1 MAGHQTWKARGI
13 KSMYT
18 NADQLWNKMN
28 ELREITKK
36 EWPDLIGI
44 NEVKY
49 KNMEG
54 KELKTK
60 QFELDKEKYD
70 IFGNNIEEDTGRGQ
84 VMHVDKKL
92 KADRIEL
99 KTKVTEAIAV
109 TIETSKKEVL
119 IVALIYRSPS
129 STQKDNRRIR
139 KVIDELAGMNSRELV
154 IMGDFNYKE
163 INWEENTVKG
173 DEQTMFMECIQQ
185 NFLNQ
190 HVGELTRFRGN
201 DIPSRVDL
209 IFTKEE
215 DTIDEIEYNSPL
227 GLSDHKVIVF
237 NIKANIEREIK
248 IESKKM
254 YKKANIQGMM
264 EDIKEIDWEETLNTE
279 ENSMEGIID
288 ICNKR
293 FNEVMDKHIP
303 TTKVNNSQ
311 GMRPPLD
318 ETMRKLLQEKDKTA
332 RIASERKKTNNRY
345 EIEKARTAYNRARN
359 KVRGYSRKLRKDYEQ
374 GIASRAKKG
383 NNKEAFAYMNSK
395 KGKTRIGKICMDPE
409 DKASQKTDNDKE
421 KAQIFSKFF
430 ISVQTTEPD
439 GEIPEMEMR
448 DIKIPM
454 NNITVDEEKVKKLLE
469 DLNKDK
475 SAGPDISPKVLQ
487 PLAEV
492 ICKPLTIIFRE
503 SLKRRIVPKQWK
515 IAWITVI
522 FKQGS
527 KVIAGNYRPVSLT
540 SIILKMLEKIV
551 RDHIVEHMTKN
562 DLFSKKQYGFIKG
575 RSTVLQLLC
584 ALEQWTEN
592 IEEGKTVDCIYADFK
607 KAFDKVPHKRL
618 MKKVRAYGI
627 HENICQW
634 IEDFLK
640 DRKQRVTVN
649 GEVSD
654 WETVI
659 SGIPQGTVIG
669 PILFVIYINDLP
681 DLIASTIFLFADDSK
696 IWRGIKD
703 AKDIEILQADLQK
716 MKEWSIKWLLE
727 FHPDKLKHLH
737 IARDNEDPDYTYY
750 IGEDKAKT
758 TYMEKDL
765 GVTVDAHLSFEDHMN
780 KRVKTANSMM
790 GMIRRGFQFLDR
802 TMFLPLYKG
811 MVRSGIEY
819 GGPVWSPYK
828 MKDIEKVEGVQRR
841 ATKVLPGMK
850 EMAYE
855 DRLRKLKLPTL
866 RHRRIRGDM
875 IETYKIIHKLYDPK
889 VTPTIRLKRDMG
901 RGGGSRGHALEIFQ
915 PRARLESSRNIFT
928 NRIWKV
934 WNSLTTHIVTAPTVD
949 TFKARLDKWWEGNPA
964 IYDYRLAVVS

>member
-1 MAGHQTWKARGI
+1 
-13 KSMYT
+13 
-18 NADQLWNKMN
+18 
-28 ELREITKK
+28 
-36 EWPDLIGI
+36 
-44 NEVKY
+44 
-49 KNMEG
+49 
-54 KELKTK
+54 
-60 QFELDKEKYD
+60 
-70 IFGNNIEEDTGRGQ
+70 
-84 VMHVDKKL
+84 
-92 KADRIEL
+92 
-99 KTKVTEAIAV
+99 
-109 TIETSKKEVL
+109 
-119 IVALIYRSPS
+119 
-129 STQKDNRRIR
+129 
-139 KVIDELAGMNSRELV
+139 
-154 IMGDFNYKE
+154 
-163 INWEENTVKG
+163 
-173 DEQTMFMECIQQ
+173 
-185 NFLNQ
+185 
-190 HVGELTRFRGN
+190 
-201 DIPSRVDL
+201 
-209 IFTKEE
+209 
-215 DTIDEIEYNSPL
+215 
-227 GLSDHKVIVF
+227 
-237 NIKANIEREIK
+237 
-248 IESKKM
+248 
-254 YKKANIQGMM
+254 
-264 EDIKEIDWEETLNTE
+264 
-279 ENSMEGIID
+279 
-288 ICNKR
+288 
-293 FNEVMDKHIP
+293 
-303 TTKVNNSQ
+303 
-311 GMRPPLD
+311 
-318 ETMRKLLQEKDKTA
+318 
-332 RIASERKKTNNRY
+332 
-345 EIEKARTAYNRARN
+345 
-359 KVRGYSRKLRKDYEQ
+359 
-374 GIASRAKKG
+374 
-383 NNKEAFAYMNSK
+383 
-395 KGKTRIGKICMDPE
+395 
-409 DKASQKTDNDKE
+409 
-421 KAQIFSKFF
+421 
-430 ISVQTTEPD
+430 
-439 GEIPEMEMR
+439 
-448 DIKIPM
+448 
-454 NNITVDEEKVKKLLE
+454 
-469 DLNKDK
+469 
-475 SAGPDISPKVLQ
+475 
-487 PLAEV
+487 
-492 ICKPLTIIFRE
+492 
-503 SLKRRIVPKQWK
+503 
-515 IAWITVI
+515 
-522 FKQGS
+522 
-527 KVIAGNYRPVSLT
+527 
-540 SIILKMLEKIV
+540 
-551 RDHIVEHMTKN
+551 
-562 DLFSKKQYGFIKG
+562 
-575 RSTVLQLLC
+575 
-584 ALEQWTEN
+584 
-592 IEEGKTVDCIYADFK
+592 
-607 KAFDKVPHKRL
+607 

-681 DLIASTIFLFADDSK
+681 DLIVSTIFLFADDSK

-737 IARDNEDPDYTYY
+737 IARDNEDPNYTYY

-889 VTPTIRLKRDMG
+889 VAPTIRLKKDMG

-949 TFKARLDKWWEGNPA
+949 TFKERLDKWWEGNPA